1 MAGRP
6 QHILHGGTLKYL
18 FGYFKIR
25 IFYCSNRNSCLGVYP
40 EGMHKVCCI
49 SFHVEVVLLPQIVE
63 PR

>member
-25 IFYCSNRNSCLGVYP
+25 IFYCSNRT
-40 EGMHKVCCI
+40 I
-49 SFHVEVVLLPQIVE
+49 SNKKLLDSIARTLLHDLDE
-63 PR
+63 